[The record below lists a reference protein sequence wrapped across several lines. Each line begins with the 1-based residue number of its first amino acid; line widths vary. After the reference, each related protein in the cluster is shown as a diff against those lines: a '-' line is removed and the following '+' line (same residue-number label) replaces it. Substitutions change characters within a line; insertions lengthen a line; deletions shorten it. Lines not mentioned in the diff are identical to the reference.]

1 MFFLMSLALRLG
13 RTLNELMGSITAS
26 ELKMWIEYDKLSPI
40 GDQRGDIQAAI
51 ISSAMAQSQ
60 GHRVSISDFIINWGD
75 SEEGEE
81 SDSDSSGV
89 EAFFDKLAD

>member
-1 MFFLMSLALRLG
+1 MSLALRLG
-13 RTLNELMGSITAS
+13 RTLSELMGTITAS

-60 GHRVSISDFIINWGD
+60 GHKVSMSDFIIDWGSSEDTEETD
-75 SEEGEE
+75 SHP
-81 SDSDSSGV
+81 SGV
-89 EAFFDKLAD
+89 EAFFAKLAD